1 MFGWQDA
8 GFIWKNM
15 MHDRKAV
22 AGQPES
28 LAEAKAFGKK
38 LTE

>member
-1 MFGWQDA
+1 
-8 GFIWKNM
+8 M
-15 MHDRKAV
+15 MHDRKAA